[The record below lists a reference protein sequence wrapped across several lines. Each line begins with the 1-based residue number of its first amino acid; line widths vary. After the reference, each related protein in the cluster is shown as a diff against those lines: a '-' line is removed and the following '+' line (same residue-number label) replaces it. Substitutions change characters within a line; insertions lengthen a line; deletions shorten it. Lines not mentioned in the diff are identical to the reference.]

1 MLVSGLVSATNYEPL
16 VYACPVSELSPAR
29 KKRTPTLEV
38 ECSLREAGHAV
49 VAGVD
54 EAGWGAWAGPLSVGV
69 AVVPKDQPI
78 PIGLRDSKALKE
90 RQREALFDRVTE
102 WCTHWAVGHATHAEC
117 DEMGL
122 ATARRRAADR
132 ALDAL
137 GVKPHY
143 FLVDGDQDF
152 VGCDNTCLLPKG
164 DARSASISAA
174 AILAKVVRDRIMCD
188 LSPHFPGYDF
198 ESNKG
203 EYSPRHKEALLA
215 RGPSD
220 IHRGSV
226 KLKVKLK
233 NLPMTGNPH
242 HVRPES
248 PARPLGLVD
257 YSRLSQLFEPG
268 GVTRRR

>member
-1 MLVSGLVSATNYEPL
+1 MKHSSSAN
-16 VYACPVSELSPAR
+16 
-29 KKRTPTLEV
+29 
-38 ECSLREAGHAV
+38 
-49 VAGVD
+49 
-54 EAGWGAWAGPLSVGV
+54 
-69 AVVPKDQPI
+69 
-78 PIGLRDSKALKE
+78 LK
-90 RQREALFDRVTE
+90 E

-117 DEMGL
+117 DQLGL
-122 ATARRRAADR
+122 SKARSLAACR

-143 FLVDGDQDF
+143 ILVDGNQDF
-152 VGCDNTCLLPKG
+152 VGCDNTLLLPNG

-174 AILAKVVRDRIMCD
+174 AILAKVVRDRIMRD
-188 LSPHFPGYDF
+188 LSFHFPNYEF

-203 EYSPRHKEALLA
+203 ENSPRHKEALLA

-242 HVRPES
+242 HVR
-248 PARPLGLVD
+248 R
-257 YSRLSQLFEPG
+257 
-268 GVTRRR
+268 